1 MKTYKL
7 FISQPMVDKT
17 DKEIE
22 LARTRAINTALNS
35 IRKLHGEHNAQ
46 VEIIDSFIKDAPHD
60 AKPVWFLAK
69 SIEFLSTADVVFFAK
84 GWDSYRGCKIENRIA
99 HEYLEQEGAIII
111 EE

>member
-22 LARTRAINTALNS
+22 LARTRAINTALNQVKRLYNES
-35 IRKLHGEHNAQ
+35 NAQ
-46 VEIIDSFIKDAPHD
+46 IEIIDSFIKDAPHD
-60 AKPVWFLAK
+60 AKPVWYLAK
-69 SIEFLSTADVVFFAK
+69 SIEFLSDANIIFFAK
-84 GWDSYRGCKIENRIA
+84 GWNEYRGCKIENTIA

>member
-22 LARTRAINTALNS
+22 LARTRAINTALNQVKRLYNES
-35 IRKLHGEHNAQ
+35 NAQ
-46 VEIIDSFIKDAPHD
+46 IEIIDSFIKDAPHD

-69 SIEFLSTADVVFFAK
+69 SIEFLSDANIIFFAK
-84 GWDSYRGCKIENRIA
+84 GWNEYRGCKIENTIA
-99 HEYLEQEGAIII
+99 HEYLEKEGAIII